1 MRSRLKKDHVFLMA
15 IRVIAIVFFVGVA
28 AGVYM
33 TFQPLYECDLVVHK
47 SIPSPDMSRL
57 AVVYEIGCGATAGFN
72 TKVSI
77 APADRSFSHD
87 QNPPFL
93 ELDGQHDLAVSWV
106 SDKLIEV
113 GLPEGERIYRNDQR
127 LGAITVEYR

>member
-1 MRSRLKKDHVFLMA
+1 LKKDRFFLMA
-15 IRVIAIVFFVGVA
+15 ISVVAIVFFVGVGPGA
-28 AGVYM
+28 YK

-47 SIPSPDMSRL
+47 SIPSPDTSRL

-77 APADRSFSHD
+77 APADRPFSHD

-106 SDKLIEV
+106 SDKLIEID
-113 GLPEGERIYRNDQR
+113 LPKRERIYRNDQH
-127 LGAITVEYR
+127 LGDITVDYR